1 MKKKIEFK
9 LDEELFNE
17 YKSHCEINGYDMS
30 KRLRIFIESEIPI
43 RYDIISVIDIIHEPT
58 SEVEVVNILGFN
70 FASIKTSPKVFVI
83 RTSDFISENI
93 SFYFRNKSYKLE
105 GCIVT
110 KVDDNILIECRKWII
125 EYI

>member
-9 LDEELFNE
+9 LYEELFNE

-43 RYDIISVIDIIHEPT
+43 KYHIIDVIDIIHEPT

-70 FASIKTSPKVFVI
+70 FASIKTAPNVFVI

-93 SFYFRNKSYKLE
+93 SFYFKSKKYRLE

-110 KVDDNILIECRKWII
+110 KVEDNILIECREWII
-125 EYI
+125 EYV

>member
-9 LDEELFNE
+9 LYEELFNE

-43 RYDIISVIDIIHEPT
+43 KYHIIDVIDIIHEPT

-70 FASIKTSPKVFVI
+70 FASIKTAPKVFVI

-93 SFYFRNKSYKLE
+93 SFYFKSKKYICLSAK
-105 GCIVT
+105 
-110 KVDDNILIECRKWII
+110 NIN
-125 EYI
+125 